1 VNVPHRFRALPAIPA
16 LLLFFASSAS
26 PNEDDPTN
34 LLLAARLRIMNTIRQ
49 LPKYVCTQTV
59 ERKRYAPPD
68 PEYGSDGFRRIRSCD
83 DLVAGARRGAWQPRL
98 SSTDRLRLDVAVTQD
113 SPTLEREMYSWA
125 GENCFSGRDLF
136 DFVPEGAISTGSFA
150 SMLLSIFGNPAA
162 RFSYRGD
169 SSRSGHAL
177 SEFEFHIPLANSEYT
192 YVFGPA
198 STQQVTVAYGGT
210 VLVDPADSDLLRLIV
225 RTENLPPETGAC
237 EVTQEMNYAH
247 VRLHGGDFLLPAQTQ
262 VSIIHRDGAQA
273 ENRIEYSACHE
284 FQGDSTVR
292 FETPQPD
299 QQSSPAAV
307 TSVPAAATPVSAAVT
322 SVPALSFPPGLP
334 FEVAFPNPIDPA
346 KAAAGD
352 AIHGRLKTAIQD
364 SSGKILVAQ
373 GAPVNG
379 RIMRIQQ
386 FYDSARTFMP
396 DRGNGHTEAPP
407 MLVIAIRLETLDDG
421 KGPQPFQAAV
431 GAGVRHFARPRES
444 SSFFQFWTSDPDQA
458 AKIIPDSD
466 WLTGAP

>member
-1 VNVPHRFRALPAIPA
+1 MPHRFRALPAISA
-16 LLLFFASSAS
+16 LLLLFASSAS

-34 LLLAARLRIMNTIRQ
+34 LLLAARQRIMNTIRQ

-83 DLVAGARRGAWQPRL
+83 DLVAEARRGAWQPRL

-113 SPTLEREMYSWA
+113 SPNFQREMYSWA
-125 GENCFSGRDLF
+125 GENCFTGRDLF

-162 RFSYRGD
+162 RFSYRGA
-169 SSRSGHAL
+169 SSRDGRAL
-177 SEFEFHIPLANSEYT
+177 SEFEFHIPRANSEYT
-192 YVFGPA
+192 YVFGPS

-210 VLVDPADSDLLRLIV
+210 VLVDPTDSDLLRLIV
-225 RTENLPPETGAC
+225 RTEQLPAETGAC

-273 ENRIEYSACHE
+273 ENRIQYSACHE

-292 FETPQPD
+292 FETPGQTGQADRAVDAPG
-299 QQSSPAAV
+299 SAPA
-307 TSVPAAATPVSAAVT
+307 P
-322 SVPALSFPPGLP
+322 VPALSFPAGLP
-334 FEVAFPNPIDPA
+334 FAVSFPDPIDPA

-364 SSGKILVAQ
+364 SYGKTLVAQ

-379 RIMRIQQ
+379 RIVRIQQ
-386 FYDSARTFMP
+386 FYDSARAFIP
-396 DRGNGHTEAPP
+396 DRGNGHGEPPP
-407 MLVIAIRLETLDDG
+407 MLVIAIRLETLDAG

-431 GAGVRHFARPRES
+431 GAGVAHFVRPRDS

-458 AKIIPDSD
+458 PKIIPDSN
-466 WLTGAP
+466 WVTGAP

>member
-1 VNVPHRFRALPAIPA
+1 
-16 LLLFFASSAS
+16 LFSRTAS

-34 LLLAARLRIMNTIRQ
+34 LLLAARQRIMNTIHQ

-83 DLVAGARRGAWQPRL
+83 DMVAEARRGAWQPHL
-98 SSTDRLRLDVAVTQD
+98 SSLDRLRLDVAVTQD

-125 GENCFSGRDLF
+125 GENCFTGRDLF

-162 RFSYRGD
+162 RFSYRGN
-169 SSRSGHAL
+169 SSSGRML
-177 SEFEFHIPLANSEYT
+177 SEFEFHIPRASSEYT
-192 YVFGPA
+192 YVFGPS
-198 STQQVTVAYGGT
+198 STEQVTVAYGGT
-210 VLVDPADSDLLRLIV
+210 VLVDPADSDLFRLIV
-225 RTENLPPETGAC
+225 RTEHLPPETGAC
-237 EVTQEMNYAH
+237 EVTQEMNYTH

-292 FETPQPD
+292 FESPQPD
-299 QQSSPAAV
+299 QVSVPAAATSVPAAV
-307 TSVPAAATPVSAAVT
+307 TSVPS
-322 SVPALSFPPGLP
+322 LSLPPGLP
-334 FEVAFPNPIDPA
+334 FEVSFPDPIDPA

-364 SSGKILVAQ
+364 SSGKILVAR

-396 DRGNGHTEAPP
+396 DRGNGHSEPPP
-407 MLVIAIRLETLDDG
+407 MLVIAIRLETLDAG
-421 KGPQPFQAAV
+421 KGPQPFQAVLGAAV
-431 GAGVRHFARPRES
+431 HHFAGPRDS